1 MGALQPWLEVY
12 LTGLVTL
19 FAMMNPPSA
28 VPLFLTLTTGMSKQD
43 QAAIARRAAVDS
55 AIVLLVCLAA
65 GALVLQFFSISLAAL
80 RVAGG
85 MIIAFLGFRLL
96 FAHED
101 AHAPDLPDAARR
113 RPDPSLVPLAI
124 PTLSGP
130 GSMSVVITGF
140 TKIAGAATL
149 AERVAGYATAVL
161 VILTVA
167 LSAFLTLRASRRVLA
182 VLGDDGIASMK
193 GIMGFLLV
201 CIGVQ
206 FMANGV
212 AEFVGFYASRGTGP

>member
-1 MGALQPWLEVY
+1 MSLLQPWLEVY
-12 LTGLVTL
+12 LTGLFTL
-19 FAMMNPPSA
+19 FAMMNPPAA
-28 VPLFLTLTTGMSKQD
+28 VPLFLTLTTGMSDRD
-43 QAAIARRAAVDS
+43 QSAIARRAAVNS
-55 AIVLLVCLAA
+55 GVVLLICLAS

-96 FAHED
+96 FEHED
-101 AHAPDLPDAARR
+101 IHSPEPAAPARR
-113 RPDPSLVPLAI
+113 RPDPSMVPLAI

-140 TKIAGAATL
+140 TKIAGATTL
-149 AERVAGYATAVL
+149 ADRVGGYVTAVL

-167 LSAFLTLRASRRVLA
+167 LSAFLILRSSRRVLA
-182 VLGDDGIASMK
+182 LLGDDGIASLK

-206 FMANGV
+206 FVANGV
-212 AEFVGFYASRGTGP
+212 AEFVAKGAGP

>member
-1 MGALQPWLEVY
+1 VGLLQPWLEVY
-12 LTGLVTL
+12 LSGLVTL
-19 FAMMNPPSA
+19 FAMMNPPAA
-28 VPLFLTLTTGMSKQD
+28 VPLFLTLTSGLSHPD
-43 QAAIARRAAVDS
+43 QAAIARRAAVNS
-55 AIVLLVCLAA
+55 GVVLLVCLAA
-65 GALVLQFFSISLAAL
+65 GALVLEFFSISLAAL

-96 FAHED
+96 FEHED
-101 AHAPDLPDAARR
+101 VHEPDPAIHPSRR
-113 RPDPSLVPLAI
+113 RDPSLVPLAI

-140 TKIAGAATL
+140 TQIASAATP
-149 AERVAGYATAVL
+149 ADQIGGYVTAVL

-167 LSAFLTLRASRRVLA
+167 LSAFLILRSSRRVLA
-182 VLGDDGIASMK
+182 LLGDDGIASLK

-206 FMANGV
+206 FVATGI
-212 AEFVGFYASRGTGP
+212 AEFVAKGTGP

>member
-19 FAMMNPPSA
+19 FAMMNPPAA
-28 VPLFLTLTTGMSKQD
+28 VPVFLSLTTGLSD
-43 QAAIARRAAVDS
+43 AEQARIARRAAWNS

-65 GALVLQFFSISLAAL
+65 GALVLEFFSISLAAL

-85 MIIAFLGFRLL
+85 LIIAFLGFRLL
-96 FAHED
+96 FENED
-101 AHAPDLPDAARR
+101 AHPSGPVVPPTR

-140 TKIAGAATL
+140 SKIASASTV
-149 AERVAGYATAVL
+149 AERVGGYASAIA

-167 LSAFLTLRASRRVLA
+167 ASAWLVLRASRRVLA
-182 VLGDDGIASMK
+182 LLGDDGIASLK

-206 FMANGV
+206 FVANGV
-212 AEFVGFYASRGTGP
+212 TEFVNGT

>member
-1 MGALQPWLEVY
+1 MVMPWLEVY

-19 FAMMNPPSA
+19 FAMMNPPAA
-28 VPLFLTLTTGMSKQD
+28 VPLFLTLTSGMTD
-43 QAAIARRAAVDS
+43 REQAAIARRAAINSGV
-55 AIVLLVCLAA
+55 VLLICLAV
-65 GALVLQFFSISLAAL
+65 GALVLEFFSISLAAL

-101 AHAPDLPDAARR
+101 AHDPDSAAKTSSRG
-113 RPDPSLVPLAI
+113 DPSLVPLAI

-140 TKIAGAATL
+140 TQIAAATTIVD
-149 AERVAGYATAVL
+149 RVGGYVSAVL
-161 VILTVA
+161 VIVTVA
-167 LSAFLTLRASRRVLA
+167 LSAFLILRASRRVLRL
-182 VLGDDGIASMK
+182 LGDDGIASLK

-206 FMANGV
+206 FVANGI
-212 AEFVGFYASRGTGP
+212 AEFVAKGTGP

>member
-1 MGALQPWLEVY
+1 MSLLQPWVEVY

-19 FAMMNPPSA
+19 FAMMNPPAA
-28 VPLFLTLTTGMSKQD
+28 VPLFLTLTTGMSGRD
-43 QAAIARRAAVDS
+43 QAAIARRAAVNS
-55 AIVLLVCLAA
+55 AVVLLVCLAS
-65 GALVLQFFSISLAAL
+65 GALVLEFFSISLAAL

-96 FAHED
+96 FEHED
-101 AHAPDLPDAARR
+101 AHEPDPEAHPSRR
-113 RPDPSLVPLAI
+113 RDPSLVPLAI

-140 TKIAGAATL
+140 TQIAATTSAADL
-149 AERVAGYATAVL
+149 AAGYVAAVL
-161 VILTVA
+161 VIVTVA
-167 LSAFLTLRASRRVLA
+167 LSAFLILRASRRVLA
-182 VLGDDGIASMK
+182 LLGDDGIASMK

-206 FMANGV
+206 FVANGI
-212 AEFVGFYASRGTGP
+212 AEFVAKGTGS

>member
-1 MGALQPWLEVY
+1 VSLLQPWLEVY
-12 LTGLVTL
+12 LTGLFTL
-19 FAMMNPPSA
+19 FAMMNPPAA
-28 VPLFLTLTTGMSKQD
+28 VPLFLTLTTGMADRD
-43 QAAIARRAAVDS
+43 QSAIARRAAVN
-55 AIVLLVCLAA
+55 AGIVLLICLAA
-65 GALVLQFFSISLAAL
+65 GALVMQFFSISLAAL

-96 FAHED
+96 FDHED
-101 AHAPDLPDAARR
+101 IHEPDAAVQARR
-113 RPDPSLVPLAI
+113 RRDPSLVPLAI

-140 TKIAGAATL
+140 TKIAGATTL
-149 AERVAGYATAVL
+149 AERVGGYVTAVL

-167 LSAFLTLRASRRVLA
+167 FSAFLILRASRRVLA
-182 VLGDDGIASMK
+182 LLGDDGIASLK

-206 FMANGV
+206 FVANGV
-212 AEFVGFYASRGTGP
+212 AEFVAKGTGP

>member
-1 MGALQPWLEVY
+1 MLLPWLEVY

-19 FAMMNPPSA
+19 FAMMNPPAA
-28 VPLFLTLTTGMSKQD
+28 VPLFLTLTSGMTD
-43 QAAIARRAAVDS
+43 QEQATIARRAAINS
-55 AIVLLVCLAA
+55 AIVLLICLAA
-65 GALVLQFFSISLAAL
+65 GALVLEFFSISLAAL

-96 FAHED
+96 FVHED
-101 AHAPDLPDAARR
+101 AHDPDAARPASS

-140 TKIAGAATL
+140 TQIVSATSIAD
-149 AERVAGYATAVL
+149 RVGGYLSAVL

-167 LSAFLTLRASRRVLA
+167 LSAYLILRASRRVLR
-182 VLGDDGIASMK
+182 VLGDDGIASLK

-206 FMANGV
+206 FIANGI
-212 AEFVGFYASRGTGP
+212 AEFVAKGTGL